1 MPIPISENQFLA
13 IANAAA
19 ALCPSDRD
27 QFVASVARELE
38 GKPIGD
44 GTVARAIAGAFRTFF
59 HPPESTHPLLNRWR
73 GR

>member
-1 MPIPISENQFLA
+1 MSIPVSEPQWLA

-19 ALCPSDRD
+19 ALCPTDRA

-44 GTVARAIAGAFRTFF
+44 GAVGRAIAVSFKTFF
-59 HPPESTHPLLNRWR
+59 QPPSPPRNPGRWAR
-73 GR
+73 D